1 MWGILEHVNDKFDK
15 TNDSVSLTN
24 DFFKTVSEGI
34 VKRHTIQL
42 KPTVKKKKKKP
53 GKCEYQLD
61 IRNYC

>member
-15 TNDSVSLTN
+15 TNDSGSLTN

-42 KPTVKKKKKKP
+42 KPTVKKKKKQ
-53 GKCEYQLD
+53 GSV
-61 IRNYC
+61 NTN

>member
-42 KPTVKKKKKKP
+42 KPTVKKKKKKNQ
-53 GKCEYQLD
+53 GSV
-61 IRNYC
+61 NTN